1 MTKKFA
7 QYLTTLITNDVE
19 NKMSEGSMGIS
30 SYECEKVEAAL
41 MADKFDD
48 VEKWVDGKAKKQS
61 ESKTMSRVQFDPVS
75 RRFSISSGKHDF
87 GSVTLDFKGIKSIRE
102 VNDLVYD
109 KLGVRNLEQ
118 LGDMLKESPNIL
130 NLTILGWY
138 QIGKKD
144 EVHKYLGDLVSVV
157 NEARDVNKNIK
168 VALSK

>member
-1 MTKKFA
+1 MNR
-7 QYLTTLITNDVE
+7 I
-19 NKMSEGSMGIS
+19 
-30 SYECEKVEAAL
+30 
-41 MADKFDD
+41 
-48 VEKWVDGKAKKQS
+48 
-61 ESKTMSRVQFDPVS
+61 QFDPTL
-75 RRFSISSGKHDF
+75 RMFSAVTGKHGF
-87 GSVTLDFKGIKSIRE
+87 GSVTLDFEGIKSISE

-118 LGDMLKESPNIL
+118 LGNMLKESPNIL